1 MKNKPSKEQVDNLIY
16 LLKKNSF
23 DLLVSKTAD
32 LINQFPD
39 SILLLNLSGIA
50 NANLKNYKKSI
61 ECFEKILSIDNN
73 STDAYYNLGNLK
85 QKTGDMKLAK
95 FFLIRQLN

>member
-16 LLKKNSF
+16 LLKQNSF

-50 NANLKNYKKSI
+50 NANLKN
-61 ECFEKILSIDNN
+61 
-73 STDAYYNLGNLK
+73 
-85 QKTGDMKLAK
+85 
-95 FFLIRQLN
+95 